1 MWCLALSLNTYTKY
15 IIISD
20 EFTFTLFT
28 LWEKL
33 YFFQD
38 NNPEGGAKTLV
49 WQSISISWPLKPIK
63 NQLALDPTSTVS
75 LKIWTIEHKDY
86 KRAVSSPFNTPQ
98 LHVDGVTSCRCL
110 NVKREKWNGVR
121 EEHWPCVIWWEVV
134 TERQLVVGLMFCAVW
149 GHFSLKRSFWFITT
163 FVLMRSENRKV
174 PSGFLETS
182 GDLVSV
188 IIAIRTHGQNKV
200 QVVVN

>member
-98 LHVDGVTSCRCL
+98 LHVDGVTSCRYL

-121 EEHWPCVIWWEVV
+121 GAVAVCHMVGGGDRKAACCRFNVLCCLRPFQFKKIILVYYNLCSDEIWEQESPFRLLRNQWWLGE
-134 TERQLVVGLMFCAVW
+134 CYYC
-149 GHFSLKRSFWFITT
+149 H
-163 FVLMRSENRKV
+163 
-174 PSGFLETS
+174 
-182 GDLVSV
+182 
-188 IIAIRTHGQNKV
+188 
-200 QVVVN
+200 